1 MNLGIVFELSKLQRI
16 ALSMQRNAQGFLP
29 VSQDVLHR
37 FSNEVDSS
45 DRSFSFF
52 PEQKRL
58 YKFKIDTNTKRLEAD
73 IYAPGEDAN
82 NYELIDN
89 KSVIELLKSKALR
102 NVLYIPN
109 HDALVADVLLNQ
121 TTLLAG
127 SFNPLHQGHVQMMK
141 RGMQTSNSGLGV
153 YELSISNCSK
163 GEFGDQEL
171 YRRTVLFKEESGLL
185 LLTDAPFF
193 REKAAFVSQQS
204 WFCIGADTYKRFFDP
219 QYYESADQIKEFAGL
234 LKSRD
239 IGLLVAPRLAGEK
252 VESVED
258 YIQRV
263 PDLYKDKVLH
273 IPNFRVDISSTQI
286 RSGRTQQASAQTQ

>member
-1 MNLGIVFELSKLQRI
+1 MNLGAVFQLSKLQRI

-29 VSQDVLHR
+29 VCQDALHR
-37 FSNEVDSS
+37 LSTEVDSS
-45 DRSFSFF
+45 DRCVSYF
-52 PEQKRL
+52 PDQKKL
-58 YKFKIDTNTKRLEAD
+58 YKFKIDTQTKRLEAE
-73 IYAPGEDAN
+73 IYEQAEDAG
-82 NYELIDN
+82 NYELVDN

-109 HDALVADVLLNQ
+109 QDTLVADVLLNQ

-141 RGMQTSNSGLGV
+141 RGMDTSHSGLGV

-171 YRRTVLFKEESGLL
+171 YRRTLLFKEESGLL
-185 LLTDAPFF
+185 LLTDAAFF

-219 QYYESADQIKEFAGL
+219 QYYESEDQIKEFASL

-252 VESVED
+252 VESVDD

-286 RSGRTQQASAQTQ
+286 RSARTQQTSAK